1 MNELAKRI
9 VVSVIAVPLVL
20 GAAYVG
26 GGALGALLGIV
37 AALAA
42 WELFRM
48 ASAGGARPLAV
59 GIGLAAALPLA
70 VQAWYGGIVAVPLS
84 VAAVAMIALVALS
97 IWQRGVDGR
106 PLAAVSIT
114 VFGVLYTGGAL
125 SFAYGLRYHRWT
137 VDAAAGTALLLF
149 PVVLTWASDIGA
161 YFVGRAIGRHKLIP
175 SVSPGKTV
183 EGAVGGLVASA
194 LVAWIYVVFVLR
206 PVAHL
211 SLTPVAIVLFGVA
224 ISIAA
229 QLGDLAES
237 LFKRDA
243 GVKDSSR
250 LIPGHGG
257 VLDRVD
263 SLLFVLPVAF
273 LLLDRFRLLDAVPR

>member
-1 MNELAKRI
+1 MGELAKRVI
-9 VVSVIAVPLVL
+9 VSVVAIPLVL
-20 GAAYVG
+20 GAVYIG
-26 GGALGALLGIV
+26 GGALGGALGIV
-37 AALAA
+37 SALAA
-42 WELFRM
+42 WELYRM
-48 ASAGGARPLAV
+48 AEAGGTRPLAV

-70 VQAWYGGIVAVPLS
+70 VQAWYEGIFAVPLS
-84 VAAVAMIALVALS
+84 VMAVIMIALVVLA

-106 PLAAVSIT
+106 PLAAVSVT
-114 VFGVLYTGGAL
+114 VFGVLYTAGAL

-149 PVVLTWASDIGA
+149 PMVLTWASDIGA

-183 EGAVGGLVASA
+183 EGSIGGLAATV
-194 LVAWIYVVFVLR
+194 LVAWLYVAFVLR

-211 SLTPVAIVLFGVA
+211 SLTPLAIIFFGLV
-224 ISIAA
+224 ISAAA

-237 LFKRDA
+237 LFKREA
-243 GVKDSSR
+243 GVKDSSK

-257 VLDRVD
+257 VLDRID

-273 LLLDRFRLLDAVPR
+273 LLLDQLRLLDAVPR

>member
-1 MNELAKRI
+1 MSELAKRI
-9 VVSVIAVPLVL
+9 VVSLVAVPLVL

-26 GGALGALLGIV
+26 RGALGALLGIV
-37 AALAA
+37 SALAA

-48 ASAGGARPLAV
+48 AEVGGTRPLAV

-70 VQAWYGGIVAVPLS
+70 VQAWYEGILVVPLS
-84 VAAVAMIALVALS
+84 VAAVVVIALAALA

-106 PLAAVSIT
+106 PLAAVSVT
-114 VFGVLYTGGAL
+114 VFGVLYTGGLL

-137 VDAAAGTALLLF
+137 IDAAAGTALLLF

-161 YFVGRAIGRHKLIP
+161 YCVGRTMGRHKLIP
-175 SVSPGKTV
+175 SVSPGKTI
-183 EGAVGGLVASA
+183 EGAVGGLVATA
-194 LVAWIYVVFVLR
+194 LVAWIYVAFVLR
-206 PVAHL
+206 PIAHL
-211 SLTPVAIVLFGVA
+211 SLTPLAIVLFGVV
-224 ISIAA
+224 ISVAA
-229 QLGDLAES
+229 QLGDLVES
-237 LFKRDA
+237 LLKRDA

>member
-1 MNELAKRI
+1 MSELAKRVI
-9 VVSVIAVPLVL
+9 VSVVAVPVVL

-26 GGALGALLGIV
+26 GGALGALLGII
-37 AALAA
+37 AALGA
-42 WELFRM
+42 WELYRM
-48 ASAGGARPLAV
+48 AAAGGTRPLAV

-70 VQAWYGGIVAVPLS
+70 VQAWYQGIFAVPLS
-84 VAAVAMIALVALS
+84 VVAVVLIALVALS

-137 VDAAAGTALLLF
+137 IDPAAGTALLLF
-149 PVVLTWASDIGA
+149 PVIVTWASDIGA

-175 SVSPGKTV
+175 SVSPGKTI
-183 EGAVGGLVASA
+183 EGAVGGLVASVLVGWVYVA
-194 LVAWIYVVFVLR
+194 LVLR
-206 PVAHL
+206 PIAHL
-211 SLTPVAIVLFGVA
+211 SLTPVAIIVVGMA
-224 ISIAA
+224 ISVAA

-243 GVKDSSR
+243 GVKDSSQ

-263 SLLFVLPVAF
+263 SLLFVLPVAY
-273 LLLDRFRLLDAVPR
+273 LLLDRLRLLDAVPR

>member
-1 MNELAKRI
+1 MSELAKRI
-9 VVSVIAVPLVL
+9 VVSLVAVPLVL

-26 GGALGALLGIV
+26 RGALGALLGIV
-37 AALAA
+37 SALAA

-48 ASAGGARPLAV
+48 AEVGGTRPLAV

-70 VQAWYGGIVAVPLS
+70 VQAWYEGILVVPLS
-84 VAAVAMIALVALS
+84 VAAVVVIALAALA

-106 PLAAVSIT
+106 PLAAVSVT
-114 VFGVLYTGGAL
+114 VFGVLYTGGLL

-137 VDAAAGTALLLF
+137 IDAAAGTALLLF

-161 YFVGRAIGRHKLIP
+161 YCVGRTMGRHKLIP
-175 SVSPGKTV
+175 SVSPGKTI
-183 EGAVGGLVASA
+183 EGAVGGLVATA
-194 LVAWIYVVFVLR
+194 LVAWIYVAFVLR
-206 PVAHL
+206 PIAHL
-211 SLTPVAIVLFGVA
+211 SLTPLAIVLFGVA
-224 ISIAA
+224 ISVAA
-229 QLGDLAES
+229 QLGDLVES
-237 LFKRDA
+237 LLKRDA

>member
-1 MNELAKRI
+1 MGELSKR
-9 VVSVIAVPLVL
+9 VLVSVVAIPLVL
-20 GAAYVG
+20 GAVYIG
-26 GGALGALLGIV
+26 GGALGGLLGIV
-37 AALAA
+37 SALAA
-42 WELFRM
+42 WELHRM
-48 ASAGGARPLAV
+48 AQAGGTRPLAV
-59 GIGLAAALPLA
+59 GIGLAAAFPLA
-70 VQAWYGGIVAVPLS
+70 VQAWYEGLFAVPLS
-84 VAAVAMIALVALS
+84 VLAVIMIALVVLS

-114 VFGVLYTGGAL
+114 VFGVLYTAGAL

-137 VDAAAGTALLLF
+137 VDAAAGTALLLL
-149 PVVLTWASDIGA
+149 PMVLTWASDIGA

-183 EGAVGGLVASA
+183 EGALGGLAATV
-194 LVAWIYVVFVLR
+194 LVTWLYVVFILR

-211 SLTPVAIVLFGVA
+211 SLSPLAMVLFGLA
-224 ISIAA
+224 ISVAA

-237 LFKRDA
+237 LFKREA
-243 GVKDSSR
+243 GVKDSSK

-257 VLDRVD
+257 VLDRID

-273 LLLDRFRLLDAVPR
+273 LLLDQLRLLDAVPR

>member
-1 MNELAKRI
+1 MSELAKRI
-9 VVSVIAVPLVL
+9 VVSLVAVPLVL

-26 GGALGALLGIV
+26 RGALGALLGIV
-37 AALAA
+37 SALAA

-48 ASAGGARPLAV
+48 AEVGGTRPLAV

-70 VQAWYGGIVAVPLS
+70 VQAWYEGILVVPLS
-84 VAAVAMIALVALS
+84 VAAVVVIALAALA

-106 PLAAVSIT
+106 PLAAVSVT
-114 VFGVLYTGGAL
+114 VFGVLYTGGLL

-137 VDAAAGTALLLF
+137 IDAAAGTALLLF

-161 YFVGRAIGRHKLIP
+161 YFVGRTMGRHKLIP
-175 SVSPGKTV
+175 SVSPGKTI
-183 EGAVGGLVASA
+183 EGAVGGLVATVI
-194 LVAWIYVVFVLR
+194 VAWIYVAFVLR
-206 PVAHL
+206 PIAHL
-211 SLTPVAIVLFGVA
+211 SLTPLAIVLFGVV
-224 ISIAA
+224 ISVAA
-229 QLGDLAES
+229 QLGDLVES
-237 LFKRDA
+237 LLKRDA